1 MELRHLAYF
10 VAVAEE
16 GNFTR
21 AADRALV
28 AQPAISQQILR
39 LERELGEK
47 LFHRTAGGVRLT
59 EAGAVLLPHA
69 RAVLAGAD
77 RARDALTSLRGL
89 TTGRLAL
96 GSVQSPPVLA
106 RLLGRFRELHPG
118 IELSVREA
126 HTEPLVHALRGGEL
140 DVALIGLG
148 RRQKTPDTLQA
159 LVIATEPVAVV
170 VHRDHPLARRT
181 SVTLA
186 QLRDQPWVTM
196 PEGSGQRTMLD
207 DAARAAGFA
216 PQITVESSDMD
227 LLVALAAQRVGIALI
242 RESAARQSPDVA
254 TVPITRPRLERRIAL
269 AWRED
274 DLSHAAR
281 AFVALAQEASRP

>member
-10 VAVAEE
+10 LAVAQE

-47 LFHRTAGGVRLT
+47 LFDRTAGGARLT
-59 EAGAVLLPHA
+59 EAGRVLLPHA
-69 RAVLAGAD
+69 RAILAGAD
-77 RARDALTSLRGL
+77 RARDALSSLQGL
-89 TTGRLAL
+89 LTGRLAL
-96 GSVQSPPVLA
+96 GSVQTPPMALA
-106 RLLGRFRELHPG
+106 RLLGRFRQDHPG
-118 IELSVREA
+118 VRLSVREA
-126 HTEPLVHALRGGEL
+126 HTAPLVQALRDGEL
-140 DVALIGLG
+140 DIALIGLG
-148 RRQKTPDTLQA
+148 GREEIPSGLRAQ
-159 LVIATEPVAVV
+159 VIAIEPVAVI
-170 VHRDHPLARRT
+170 VHRDHPLASRP
-181 SVTLA
+181 SVALS

-207 DAARAAGFA
+207 AAANAAGFS
-216 PQITVESSDMD
+216 PHITAESSDMD

-242 RESAARQSPDVA
+242 RESAARQNHDVT
-254 TVPITRPRLERRIAL
+254 TVSITRPRLERRIAL

-274 DLSHAAR
+274 NLSPAAR
-281 AFVALAQEASRP
+281 AFLALAREI

>member
-10 VAVAEE
+10 LAVAQE

-21 AADRALV
+21 AANRALV

-47 LFHRTAGGVRLT
+47 LFDRTASGVRLT
-59 EAGAVLLPHA
+59 EAGRVLLPHA

-77 RARDALTSLRGL
+77 RARDALASLRGL
-89 TTGRLAL
+89 MTGRLAL
-96 GSVQSPPVLA
+96 GSVQTPPVALA
-106 RLLGRFRELHPG
+106 RLLGRFRENHPG
-118 IELSVREA
+118 VQLSVREA
-126 HTEPLVHALRGGEL
+126 HTEPLVQALRGGEL
-140 DVALIGLG
+140 DVTLIGLG
-148 RRQKTPDTLQA
+148 RRQETPSGLHA
-159 LVIATEPVAVV
+159 RVIATEPVAVI

-181 SVTLA
+181 SVALS

-207 DAARAAGFA
+207 DAARAAGFS
-216 PQITVESSDMD
+216 PQITAESSDMD

-242 RESAARQSPDVA
+242 RESAAHHSRDVA
-254 TVPITRPRLERRIAL
+254 AVSITRPRLERRIAL

-274 DLSHAAR
+274 NLSPAAR
-281 AFVALAQEASRP
+281 AFVALAQEM

>member
-10 VAVAEE
+10 LAVAHE

-21 AADRALV
+21 AAERALV

-47 LFHRTAGGVRLT
+47 LFDRTPSGVRLT
-59 EAGAVLLPHA
+59 
-69 RAVLAGAD
+69 
-77 RARDALTSLRGL
+77 
-89 TTGRLAL
+89 
-96 GSVQSPPVLA
+96 
-106 RLLGRFRELHPG
+106 
-118 IELSVREA
+118 EA
-126 HTEPLVHALRGGEL
+126 HTEPLVHALRDGEL

-148 RRQKTPDTLQA
+148 RREKTPSGLDA
-159 LVIATEPVAVV
+159 RVIAMEPVAVI
-170 VHRDHPLARRT
+170 VHRDHPLARRG
-181 SVTLA
+181 SVALS

-207 DAARAAGFA
+207 DAARAAGFS

-242 RESAARQSPDVA
+242 RASAAHRCRDVA
-254 TVPITRPRLERRIAL
+254 TVSITGPRLERRIAL
-269 AWRED
+269 AWRAD
-274 DLSHAAR
+274 NLSPAAR
-281 AFVALAQEASRP
+281 VFVAS

>member
-10 VAVAEE
+10 LAVAQE

-47 LFHRTAGGVRLT
+47 LFDRTPNGARLT
-59 EAGAVLLPHA
+59 QAGRVLLPHA
-69 RAVLAGAD
+69 RAILAGAD

-89 TTGRLAL
+89 MTGRLAL
-96 GSVQSPPVLA
+96 GSVQTPPTALA
-106 RLLGRFRELHPG
+106 RLLGRFREDHPG
-118 IELSVREA
+118 VQLSVREA
-126 HTEPLVHALRGGEL
+126 HTEPLVQALRDGEL

-148 RRQKTPDTLQA
+148 RRQETPTGLHA
-159 LVIATEPVAVV
+159 RVIAIEPVAVI
-170 VHRDHPLARRT
+170 VHRDHPLAQRT
-181 SVTLA
+181 SVALS

-207 DAARAAGFA
+207 DAARAAGFSPRSPPSPA
-216 PQITVESSDMD
+216 TWISSSPSPPSVSASH
-227 LLVALAAQRVGIALI
+227 LSARQPRTSPATSRRCQSRARGL
-242 RESAARQSPDVA
+242 SAAS
-254 TVPITRPRLERRIAL
+254 
-269 AWRED
+269 
-274 DLSHAAR
+274 LSHGVR
-281 AFVALAQEASRP
+281 RVSHPPHGHSSR

>member
-39 LERELGEK
+39 MERELGEK
-47 LFHRTAGGVRLT
+47 LFDRTRGGVRLT
-59 EAGAVLLPHA
+59 EAGRVLLPHA
-69 RAVLAGAD
+69 RGLLAGAD

-89 TTGRLAL
+89 MIGRLAL
-96 GSVQSPPVLA
+96 GSVQSPPAALP
-106 RLLGRFRELHPG
+106 RLLGRFRERHPG
-118 IELSVREA
+118 VRLSVREA
-126 HTEPLVHALRGGEL
+126 HREPLVQALRDGEL

-148 RRQKTPDTLQA
+148 RRQDPPSGMRA
-159 LVIATEPVAVV
+159 RVIAIEPVAVI
-170 VHRDHPLARRT
+170 VHRDHPLARRA

-216 PQITVESSDMD
+216 PQITAESSDMD
-227 LLVALAAQRVGIALI
+227 LLVALAAERVGIALI
-242 RESAARQSPDVA
+242 RESAARHSSDVA
-254 TVPITRPRLERRIAL
+254 AVPITRPSLERHIAL

-274 DLSHAAR
+274 NLSPAAR
-281 AFVALAQEASRP
+281 AFVASAEEL

>member
-10 VAVAEE
+10 LAVAQE

-47 LFHRTAGGVRLT
+47 LFDRTPSGVRLT
-59 EAGAVLLPHA
+59 EAGRVLLPHA
-69 RAVLAGAD
+69 RAILAGAD
-77 RARDALTSLRGL
+77 RARDALASLRGL
-89 TTGRLAL
+89 TIGRLAL
-96 GSVQSPPVLA
+96 GSVQTPPAALA
-106 RLLGRFRELHPG
+106 RLLGRFRENHPG
-118 IELSVREA
+118 VQLSVREA
-126 HTEPLVHALRGGEL
+126 HTEPLVHALRDGEL

-148 RRQKTPDTLQA
+148 RRQETPSGLHA
-159 LVIATEPVAVV
+159 RVIATEPVAVV
-170 VHRDHPLARRT
+170 VHRDHPLAGRT
-181 SVTLA
+181 SVTLS

-207 DAARAAGFA
+207 DAARAAGFS
-216 PQITVESSDMD
+216 PQITAESSDMD

-242 RESAARQSPDVA
+242 RESAAHHCRDVA
-254 TVPITRPRLERRIAL
+254 TVSITRPRLERRIAL

-274 DLSHAAR
+274 NLSPAAW
-281 AFVALAQEASRP
+281 ALVALAQEL